1 VSARELAVAVTLT
14 LGVGVELLCC
24 LGVATARGTLA
35 RIHYAA
41 AGSTLGP
48 FLLAAAVA
56 LEESLS
62 ATTLTAVLVAATLFV
77 LGAAAA
83 HAIARAA
90 RPREDD

>member
-1 VSARELAVAVTLT
+1 MSGRELAIAVTLT

-24 LGVATARGTLA
+24 LGVAVARGTLA
-35 RIHYAA
+35 RIHYAS

-48 FLLAAAVA
+48 FFLVVAVA

-62 ATTLTAVLVAATLFV
+62 ATTLTAALVAATLFV

-83 HAIARAA
+83 HATARAA
-90 RPREDD
+90 DPREPR